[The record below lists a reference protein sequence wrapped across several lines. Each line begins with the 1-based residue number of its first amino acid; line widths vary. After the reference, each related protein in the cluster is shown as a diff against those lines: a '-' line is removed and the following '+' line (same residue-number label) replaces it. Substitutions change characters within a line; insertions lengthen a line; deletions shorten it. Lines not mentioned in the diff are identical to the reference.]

1 MDRYN
6 ERLVPGRPGS
16 EARLVFGVGIMLI
29 LAAVGLVAAGFAV
42 KPIIALGSLPAVVL
56 GVYIII
62 YSRQLFQVEFEY
74 LLVNGD
80 MQRRDVG
87 IAQHQL
93 GVGAYHVE
101 IHAVQHPGHAVAA
114 PHPKVRPQQCRGKAP
129 ATQAIDGIE
138 LGEFVGESTPVAP
151 VFPDAPS
158 MVVRLVHIIPRNA
171 EGGTESG
178 VSID

>member
-16 EARLVFGVGIMLI
+16 EARLVFGVGIVLI

-80 MQRRDVG
+80 IEVSKIIAKKRRKVVREIRVEDITRMAPLSNDRVKNDISRVEKRQVFDYTAG
-87 IAQHQL
+87 TETAEES
-93 GVGAYHVE
+93 GAYYVVVE
-101 IHAVQHPGHAVAA
+101 KVKNVESFYILDLNDDCRQHMKEVL
-114 PHPKVRPQQCRGKAP
+114 KSRFEK
-129 ATQAIDGIE
+129 
-138 LGEFVGESTPVAP
+138 
-151 VFPDAPS
+151 
-158 MVVRLVHIIPRNA
+158 
-171 EGGTESG
+171 
-178 VSID
+178 

>member
-16 EARLVFGVGIMLI
+16 EARLVFGVGIVLI

-80 MQRRDVG
+80 IEVSKIIAKKRRKVVREIRAEDITRMAPLSNDCVKNDISRVEKRQVFDYTAG
-87 IAQHQL
+87 TETAEES
-93 GVGAYHVE
+93 GAYYVVVE
-101 IHAVQHPGHAVAA
+101 KVKNVESFYILDLNDDCRQHMKEVL
-114 PHPKVRPQQCRGKAP
+114 KSRFEK
-129 ATQAIDGIE
+129 
-138 LGEFVGESTPVAP
+138 
-151 VFPDAPS
+151 
-158 MVVRLVHIIPRNA
+158 
-171 EGGTESG
+171 
-178 VSID
+178 